1 MEVELHS
8 FLTSGLEGGKEVMTI
23 FKRQRVILVG
33 VVDPEDEG
41 TTILQNEEESLTS
54 QKLESSATP
63 L

>member
-1 MEVELHS
+1 
-8 FLTSGLEGGKEVMTI
+8 MTI